1 MHIDTSAYSIDMVA
15 GASADLPMP
24 ASFGENGGA
33 ATPGPG
39 QATRP
44 APAGASPVAKRPAVW
59 VRAPVPPAPGRDM
72 IASELTHAMQQVMA
86 QSQNDQVWFGQLH
99 EEMGA
104 HVEHINA
111 HAVKMVGALHSIDS
125 IREDA
130 RKAFDKIEQNDLSIK
145 SIVDGHVQALY
156 KSNETTLQGTDSGL
170 RAHVQTE
177 IRSLHEII
185 SAIGDS
191 GPKGAPTG
199 DAAADSVLEA
209 RLMSKTQQ
217 IESDMRALHGDLQ
230 TASRLCRKRPKRT
243 NRQLELYG
251 STSSAWTPASRRLWV
266 IWHSACR
273 QSKGAQ
279 PQLPQPRSTS
289 TRRHTK
295 HPLRDQPRREL
306 DHRHGHTAYQCSPR
320 SLASPLLGS
329 NVELSQRP
337 PQHQSHKRQRPPF
350 WQEEP
355 TAALRHHRVAE
366 EHHLNTTVC
375 HPGMTTTA
383 AADV

>member
-1 MHIDTSAYSIDMVA
+1 
-15 GASADLPMP
+15 MP

-59 VRAPVPPAPGRDM
+59 VREPVPPAPGRDM
-72 IASELTHAMQQVMA
+72 TAGELTHAMQQVMA

-177 IRSLHEII
+177 IHTLHEII

-191 GPKGAPTG
+191 GLKGAPTG

-217 IESDMRALHGDLQ
+217 IESDMRALHGELQ
-230 TASRLCRKRPKRT
+230 TASRFAQDTAQENQQAIGTLREHVQRMDVGVQAAMGDMAQRVQAVQGCAAATAAAQVHQHQAPHQAPTAGPAAQGTGPQARP
-243 NRQLELYG
+243 YG
-251 STSSAWTPASRRLWV
+251 VPV
-266 IWHSACR
+266 F
-273 QSKGAQ
+273 
-279 PQLPQPRSTS
+279 
-289 TRRHTK
+289 
-295 HPLRDQPRREL
+295 
-306 DHRHGHTAYQCSPR
+306 PR
-320 SLASPLLGS
+320 SLASPLLDS

-337 PQHQSHKRQRPPF
+337 PQHQSHKRQRHPF
-350 WQEEP
+350 WQEAS

-366 EHHLNTTVC
+366 EHHLDTTVC